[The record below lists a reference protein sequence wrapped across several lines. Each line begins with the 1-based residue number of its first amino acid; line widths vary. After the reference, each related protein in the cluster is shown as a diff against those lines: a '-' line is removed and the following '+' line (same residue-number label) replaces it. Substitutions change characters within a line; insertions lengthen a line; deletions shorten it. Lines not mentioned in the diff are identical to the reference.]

1 MLWLMP
7 ADTHEQRIGTMP
19 HQTDDAPQTA
29 SADEPGRGSAKPTFA
44 GAPAGWPAPDPSLLE
59 DGRPVVPAFPL
70 DTLPQP
76 WREWVSDTACG
87 AGAPVDYVAQAVL
100 GAVAGLCGAGV
111 KACVTPS
118 WSEPL
123 VLWQALV
130 GAPSAGKTPAL
141 DAIGRPLASV
151 ETLLQRDTAAGASPV
166 QAVAG
171 PVQGGKVVVHDPAL
185 AALTRSVAA
194 RPPGVLLWRD
204 EATPWLYAL
213 ARETSHGKPRG
224 PFVDAWAAASGLPVS
239 VLCSLHPDGLVEAL
253 EGTPDGWA
261 ARFLFAWPSPPAPRG
276 LSAEAP
282 PREDEAVT
290 MLHRIGVVVGTPER
304 PLTLAFDGE
313 AVKSVEHFLAWLQE
327 EIRGTEGAEAAWLGK
342 GRGTVVRLA
351 AILALLDWSRHAPT
365 ARPPGTVRADHVQ
378 AATRLWQDYF
388 RPHGR
393 AVLDRCAPSDFER
406 QVRRVVRW
414 LKKAGAKAETTREE
428 VRRHALGKTAN
439 AGQTD
444 MVLGRLW
451 SAGIVRPAAHDPLPQ
466 GGRPPQ
472 RWEIN
477 PALANS

>member
-1 MLWLMP
+1 MP
-7 ADTHEQRIGTMP
+7 VDTHEQRIGTMP
-19 HQTDDAPQTA
+19 LQTDDAPQPLST
-29 SADEPGRGSAKPTFA
+29 DEPGRGSPQPTFA
-44 GAPAGWPAPDPSLLE
+44 GAPAGWPAPDPSLL
-59 DGRPVVPAFPL
+59 DNGRPVVPAFPL
-70 DTLPQP
+70 DTVPQP
-76 WREWVSDTACG
+76 WREWVSDTAGG

-111 KACVTPS
+111 RACVTQS

-130 GAPSAGKTPAL
+130 GPPSAGKTPAL
-141 DAIGRPLASV
+141 DAIGRPLATV
-151 ETLLQRDTAAGASPV
+151 EKLLQRDSAAGASPV
-166 QAVAG
+166 QAVPG
-171 PVQGGKVVVHDPAL
+171 PVQGGKLVVHDPAL

-204 EATPWLYAL
+204 EPTPWLCGL
-213 ARETSHGKPRG
+213 ARETSHAKPRG
-224 PFVDAWAAASGLPVS
+224 PFVDAWSAGSLLPTS

-261 ARFLFAWPSPPAPRG
+261 ARFLFAWPGPAAPRG
-276 LSAEAP
+276 LSADAA

-290 MLHRIGVVVGTPER
+290 MLHRIGVVVGTPDR
-304 PLTLAFDGE
+304 PLTLVFDGE
-313 AVKSVEHFLAWLQE
+313 AVKRVEHFLTWLPE
-327 EIRGTEGAEAAWLGK
+327 EISGTEGAEAGWLGK

-351 AILALLDWSRHAPT
+351 AIFALLDWSRHAST
-365 ARPPGTVRADHVQ
+365 TGKPPGTVRADHVQ
-378 AATRLWQDYF
+378 AAIHLWRDYS
-388 RPHGR
+388 RPHAR

-414 LKKAGAKAETTREE
+414 LRQAGAKAETTREE
-428 VRRHALGKTAN
+428 VRLRALGKTAN
-439 AGQTD
+439 AAQTD

-451 SAGIVRPAAHDPLPQ
+451 NAGIVRPATHSPLPQ

>member
-1 MLWLMP
+1 
-7 ADTHEQRIGTMP
+7 MP
-19 HQTDDAPQTA
+19 HQTDDAPRTE
-29 SADEPGRGSAKPTFA
+29 SPEEPCLGSAKPTSA
-44 GAPAGWPAPDPSLLE
+44 EAPPGWPAPDPSLLE

-70 DTLPQP
+70 DALPQP
-76 WREWVSDTACG
+76 WREWVRDTAGG

-111 KACVTPS
+111 KACVTQS

-141 DAIGRPLASV
+141 DAIGRPLATV
-151 ETLLQRDTAAGASPV
+151 EKLLQRDSGAGASPL

-171 PVQGGKVVVHDPAL
+171 PVQGGKVVVHDAAL

-204 EATPWLYAL
+204 EPTPWLYAL
-213 ARETSHGKPRG
+213 ARETSHGRPRG
-224 PFVDAWAAASGLPVS
+224 PFVDAWSAGSVLPVS

-253 EGTPDGWA
+253 EGTPDGLA
-261 ARFLFAWPSPPAPRG
+261 ARFLFAWPSPPAQRG
-276 LSAEAP
+276 LFADTP

-304 PLTLAFDGE
+304 PLTLVFDEE
-313 AVKSVEHFLAWLQE
+313 AVKSVEHFLTWLQE
-327 EIRGTEGAEAAWLGK
+327 EIRGTEGAEASWLGK

-351 AILALLDWSRHAPT
+351 AAFALLDWSRHAAA
-365 ARPPGTVRADHVQ
+365 ARPPGTVRRDHVE
-378 AATRLWQDYF
+378 AATRLWRDYF

-428 VRRHALGKTAN
+428 VRRHALGKTVN

-444 MVLGRLW
+444 LVLGRLW
-451 SAGIVRPAAHDPLPQ
+451 SAGIVRPAAYDPLPQ

-472 RWEIN
+472 RWAIN
-477 PALANS
+477 PALANWSAPQK

>member
-1 MLWLMP
+1 MP
-7 ADTHEQRIGTMP
+7 ADTHEQRIGNMP
-19 HQTDDAPQTA
+19 HQTDAAQTR
-29 SADEPGRGSAKPTFA
+29 SADEPGRGSAKPTSA

-70 DTLPQP
+70 DALPQP

-100 GAVAGLCGAGV
+100 GAVSGLCGAGV
-111 KACVTPS
+111 KACVTQS

-141 DAIGRPLASV
+141 DAIGRPLATV
-151 ETLLQRDTAAGASPV
+151 EKLLQRDAGGG
-166 QAVAG
+166 AG
-171 PVQGGKVVVHDPAL
+171 PEKNRKACPEQGRRVVVHDAAL
-185 AALTRSVAA
+185 AALTRSVVA

-204 EATPWLYAL
+204 EPTPWLYAL
-213 ARETSHGKPRG
+213 ARETSHGRPRG
-224 PFVDAWAAASGLPVS
+224 PFVDAWSAGSALPVGI
-239 VLCSLHPDGLVEAL
+239 LCSLHPDGLVEAL

-261 ARFLFAWPSPPAPRG
+261 ARFLFAWPSPPAQSG
-276 LSAEAP
+276 LSVGTP

-290 MLHRIGVVVGTPER
+290 MLHRIGGAIGTPDR
-304 PLTLAFDGE
+304 PLTLVFHEE
-313 AVKSVEHFLAWLQE
+313 AVKSFDRFLAWLQE
-327 EIRGTEGAEAAWLGK
+327 EIRGTEGAEASWLGK

-351 AILALLDWSRHAPT
+351 AIFALLDWSRHALT
-365 ARPPGTVRADHVQ
+365 GKLPGTVQRDHVE
-378 AATRLWQDYF
+378 AATRLWRDYF

-414 LKKAGAKAETTREE
+414 LKKAGAKAEITREE
-428 VRRHALGKTAN
+428 VRRHALGKTVN
-439 AGQTD
+439 AVQTGL
-444 MVLGRLW
+444 VLERLW
-451 SAGIVRPAAHDPLPQ
+451 SAGIGRPAAHDPLPQ

-477 PALANS
+477 PGGALAG

>member
-1 MLWLMP
+1 
-7 ADTHEQRIGTMP
+7 MP

-29 SADEPGRGSAKPTFA
+29 SADEPGRFPAFPTFA
-44 GAPAGWPAPDPSLLE
+44 GASAGWPAPDPSLLD

-70 DTLPQP
+70 DTVPQP
-76 WREWVSDTACG
+76 WREWVGDTAGG

-111 KACVTPS
+111 KACVTQS

-141 DAIGRPLASV
+141 DAIGRPLATV
-151 ETLLQRDTAAGASPV
+151 EKLLQRDSGGAAGPD
-166 QAVAG
+166 
-171 PVQGGKVVVHDPAL
+171 KNRRVVVHDADL

-204 EATPWLYAL
+204 EATPWLHAL

-224 PFVDAWAAASGLPVS
+224 PFTDPWSAGSSLPVS
-239 VLCSLHPDGLVEAL
+239 ILCSLHPDGLAEAM

-261 ARFLFAWPSPPAPRG
+261 ARFLFAWPGPPAPPRG
-276 LSAEAP
+276 LSADAP
-282 PREDEAVT
+282 LREDEAVT
-290 MLHRIGVVVGTPER
+290 MLHRIGGVVGIPER
-304 PLTLAFDGE
+304 PLVLAFDEE
-313 AVKSVEHFLAWLQE
+313 ARKSLERFLADLAE
-327 EIRGTEGAEAAWLGK
+327 EMRDTEGAEAAFLGK

-351 AILALLDWSRHAPT
+351 AIFTLLDWSRHAAT
-365 ARPPGTVRADHVQ
+365 ARPPGTVRADQVQ
-378 AATRLWQDYF
+378 AAIRLWRDYF

-414 LKKAGAKAETTREE
+414 LRKAGAKTETTREE
-428 VRRHALGKTAN
+428 VRRHALGRTVN
-439 AGQTD
+439 AGQAD

-451 SAGIVRPAAHDPLPQ
+451 NAGIVRPASHDLRPQ
-466 GGRPPQ
+466 GGRPAH

-477 PALANS
+477 PALADA